1 MARLLAVGDLLAG
14 VTASAVL
21 AILEGFTV
29 AASWIL
35 LAPAWI
41 SLTKLF
47 GLYGRDRQ
55 ALRHLTTDEL
65 RSLFLWALTGTG
77 VLTLFLQGASAGRI
91 ESPNAALAFAVIF
104 GSALLLRGG
113 ARLLWR
119 AITPAERTIILGTGR
134 LAEAARRKLELFP
147 DMHIELHDGCAD
159 FTWDALKALDGQL
172 GGVDRVIVAS
182 QALDEALLARLVTAC
197 KEKHTRL
204 SIIPPERGM
213 FGPAV
218 LLSHIAD
225 LPVIEC
231 NTQTAGRGTVILKR
245 TIDIAVS
252 SVGLIVLAPILVA
265 IGLAVRISSPGPAVF
280 AQIRAGQYGRPFR
293 MFKFRTM
300 AADAESRLGDVVS
313 IEDLSEPVFK
323 VHSDPR
329 VTRFGR
335 MLRRT
340 SLDELP
346 QLINVLIGDMSLVG
360 PRPEQIDLVARYT
373 PSQRLRLDVKP
384 GLTGPMQVYGRGE
397 LTLEER
403 LAVERDY
410 IENLSVS
417 RDMKILAMTIPT
429 VLSGRG
435 AL

>member
-1 MARLLAVGDLLAG
+1 
-14 VTASAVL
+14 
-21 AILEGFTV
+21 
-29 AASWIL
+29 
-35 LAPAWI
+35 
-41 SLTKLF
+41 
-47 GLYGRDRQ
+47 
-55 ALRHLTTDEL
+55 
-65 RSLFLWALTGTG
+65 
-77 VLTLFLQGASAGRI
+77 
-91 ESPNAALAFAVIF
+91 
-104 GSALLLRGG
+104 
-113 ARLLWR
+113 
-119 AITPAERTIILGTGR
+119 
-134 LAEAARRKLELFP
+134 
-147 DMHIELHDGCAD
+147 MHIELHDGCAD